1 MEIDNRSIRLGDEL
15 KKELKS
21 ESRVKIAAA
30 TFSMFAYQQL
40 KEELENIEELK
51 FIFTNPTFITDETK
65 TDFRE
70 YTIPKK
76 EREQSIFG
84 GKYELKLMNELT
96 QKAIARECADWIRR
110 KAQFKSINIE
120 TDEMPNGIRIENSD
134 DVVAVDRLKN
144 FDRKELGYEASLFK
158 TSRNLYHAP
167 LSLNYLDEFD
177 NLWEEDDYFRDV
189 TEEFLENL
197 NLAHKEHSPEF
208 IYYVMLYNLFS
219 EFLEDINE
227 DFLPNEGV
235 GYKES
240 KIWGLL
246 YDFQKDAV
254 KSIISKLVI
263 KVSLSFINA
272 SLMSL
277 HSFNSIGTKFL
288 YTFIY
293 SQSFNKL
300 YSFSCPFSPALSLS
314 NINIIL
320 SYYFSL

>member
-70 YTIPKK
+70 YTIPQK

-144 FDRKELGYEASLFK
+144 FDRKELGY
-158 TSRNLYHAP
+158 
-167 LSLNYLDEFD
+167 
-177 NLWEEDDYFRDV
+177 
-189 TEEFLENL
+189 
-197 NLAHKEHSPEF
+197 
-208 IYYVMLYNLFS
+208 
-219 EFLEDINE
+219 
-227 DFLPNEGV
+227 
-235 GYKES
+235 
-240 KIWGLL
+240 
-246 YDFQKDAV
+246 
-254 KSIISKLVI
+254 
-263 KVSLSFINA
+263 
-272 SLMSL
+272 
-277 HSFNSIGTKFL
+277 
-288 YTFIY
+288 
-293 SQSFNKL
+293 
-300 YSFSCPFSPALSLS
+300 
-314 NINIIL
+314 
-320 SYYFSL
+320 